1 MNNIQ
6 MIQLAEEKETS
17 SQSKNNKQS
26 QIQQD
31 EIIFKQIEFQQQQ
44 PPIQKKRIKK
54 MTVQKIF
61 EKNDRQARLKTHKRE
76 VDLKNVNALQKL
88 KITKQSKKFSKHT
101 VITIISTIFQASMAF
116 LASILYIINTY
127 YVEHQEMEPTFI
139 LWETLFGIVFLIDYL
154 WNFYR
159 SQDKVKFFFKIK
171 NLIDLITIIPTLL
184 NQIPPLTS
192 KLTVFLAG
200 FVGIVR
206 VTRIFR
212 VFRIYKLYKESQ
224 EQNYSL
230 REYWEVK
237 RKQLVIISQ
246 LFVSLLVAAGL
257 IQVFHE
263 LEFGFQIGHDKQLS
277 FDQALYY
284 ITVTCATVGYGDLTP
299 ANELSQV
306 IVLIFIVFIIYTITK
321 TTTDFNELSN
331 ITSKYKLPYEGHQKK
346 HVFLIGNVNPENF
359 ITFAKEFYHPD
370 ICQDQDVPLLIMLPQ
385 EPNNVNQY
393 QFYLN
398 CIQKINQEWRSIFKS
413 SHFLGKVY
421 YLVGNPLKKSDLLLA
436 KLTSNKIMIFVDQFS
451 IENTK
456 EDSFALLA
464 TQVISDLYPRCQIF
478 TQVNS
483 KENLFWNFWHGQKS
497 LTSSNLLTMGT
508 ITQNVF
514 IPGFSTMI
522 SNLSMSLSES
532 NQLVEDYSPWK
543 LEFIEGMSNEIYI
556 FDFKEDK
563 NNCYVGKSFQ
573 QACLEIYNKT
583 GILMIG
589 LKIKNKSLS
598 QECDHFDIVIN
609 PIDHNIGH
617 EDFAIILAKNYNHC
631 QQIIQTASNELG
643 ELREQESYVPNYHQ
657 INGQIES
664 FQFQEFSEG
673 NLEQTFFRM
682 SKLDMRKQISNHIL
696 IIGEIAFAEHLI
708 EELRTKT
715 NLAICYVSKNPPDE
729 QWEVIKRKQTKL
741 YYFECQYF
749 NIDELERT
757 AIRNSFH
764 TLIMCGREGSELSDS
779 KILPL
784 ANIISENFQEVSYT
798 LCLRKEKNVKYIIS
812 RVIDEGIQLK
822 NNQNYQTVNGSYT
835 NPLFAS
841 SKIFYNSQIYYQM
854 ARSLHFND
862 FGNVLE
868 KLISPHLYPNL
879 SKISENNYFSYV
891 QIPYSLSNL
900 YTYQQ
905 VFDFFIR
912 KKIIP
917 VALYRKA
924 FSLDNEEDFVYTNP
938 NPQAPILKGDL
949 LIVIGNSNFNK
960 ETAQINTSGNV
971 IKLQSQESLS
981 LQEKD
986 KNKKLNRKLI
996 EQMKLGLIGLMP
1008 ELNIFSEER
1017 DSSEQKGLSRIQ
1029 SISKNLIEMNQK
1041 FNLKNQQSIQ
1051 YLCEQLNIYPEQIH
1065 KLNEL
1070 NQKLQNLINDNQ
1082 YLRLNLAKKIADK
1095 AIASRQISI
1104 SINYQR
1110 EENKKQIL

>member
-6 MIQLAEEKETS
+6 MIQLAEENETS

-26 QIQQD
+26 QISQD
-31 EIIFKQIEFQQQQ
+31 EIIFKLIEFQQQQ

-61 EKNDRQARLKTHKRE
+61 EQNDRQARLKTHKRE
-76 VDLKNVNALQKL
+76 VDLKNMNALQKL

-171 NLIDLITIIPTLL
+171 NLVDLITIIPTLL

-192 KLTVFLAG
+192 ELTVFLAG

-385 EPNNVNQY
+385 EPNND
-393 QFYLN
+393 
-398 CIQKINQEWRSIFKS
+398 WRSIFKS
-413 SHFLGKVY
+413 SQFLGKVY
-421 YLVGNPLKKSDLLLA
+421 YIVGNPLKKSDLLLA

-456 EDSFALLA
+456 EDTFALLA

-589 LKIKNKSLS
+589 LKIKNRSLS
-598 QECDHFDIVIN
+598 QECDHYDIVIN
-609 PIDHNIGH
+609 PVDYNIGH
-617 EDFAIILAKNYNHC
+617 EDFAIILAKNYIHC
-631 QQIIQTASNELG
+631 QQITQTASNELG

-657 INGQIES
+657 INGQIET

-682 SKLDMRKQISNHIL
+682 SKFDMRKQIINHIL
-696 IIGEIAFAEHLI
+696 IIGEIAFAEQLI

-715 NLAICYVSKNPPDE
+715 NLTICYVSKNPPDE
-729 QWEVIKRKQTKL
+729 QWEIMKRKYTKL

-764 TLIMCGREGSELSDS
+764 TLIMCGSEGSELSDS

-784 ANIISENFQEVSYT
+784 ANIISENFQEINYT
-798 LCLRKEKNVKYIIS
+798 LCLRKEKNVKYIINK
-812 RVIDEGIQLK
+812 VIDEGIQLK
-822 NNQNYQTVNGSYT
+822 SNQNYQQVNGSYT

-879 SKISENNYFSYV
+879 SKIIENNQFSYV
-891 QIPYSLSNL
+891 QIPYTLSNL

-912 KKIIP
+912 KQIIP
-917 VALYRKA
+917 IALYRKA

-960 ETAQINTSGNV
+960 EAAQTKTNDNV

-1029 SISKNLIEMNQK
+1029 NISKNIIEMNQK

-1051 YLCEQLNIYPEQIH
+1051 YLCEQFSIQPEQIQQ
-1065 KLNEL
+1065 LNEL
-1070 NQKLQNLINDNQ
+1070 NQQLQNLINDNQ
-1082 YLRLNLAKKIADK
+1082 QLRLNLAKKIADK

-1104 SINYQR
+1104 SINYQN